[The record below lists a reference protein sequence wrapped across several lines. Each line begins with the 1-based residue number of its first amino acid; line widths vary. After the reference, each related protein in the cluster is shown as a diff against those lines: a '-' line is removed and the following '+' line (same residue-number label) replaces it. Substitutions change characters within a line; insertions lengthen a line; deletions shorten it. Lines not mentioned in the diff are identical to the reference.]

1 MDYHPPI
8 PYLELQFLFWSV
20 SSRTHSTGCTFS
32 GSDTDRIFLTRSI
45 FSQNI
50 SYIISNMVF
59 DKNGRGHYYY
69 PHFSDKKNKTKK
81 VQRFAQGNTM
91 TELTL
96 GSSDS
101 QE

>member
-1 MDYHPPI
+1 
-8 PYLELQFLFWSV
+8 
-20 SSRTHSTGCTFS
+20 
-32 GSDTDRIFLTRSI
+32 
-45 FSQNI
+45 
-50 SYIISNMVF
+50 MVF

-69 PHFSDKKNKTKK
+69 RHFSDKKNKTKK
-81 VQRFAQGNTM
+81 VQISAQGNTM